1 MQQLNASMHTQ
12 TEEEDYV
19 TALKRKDDFIAVCN
33 LII

>member
-12 TEEEDYV
+12 TEEDYV